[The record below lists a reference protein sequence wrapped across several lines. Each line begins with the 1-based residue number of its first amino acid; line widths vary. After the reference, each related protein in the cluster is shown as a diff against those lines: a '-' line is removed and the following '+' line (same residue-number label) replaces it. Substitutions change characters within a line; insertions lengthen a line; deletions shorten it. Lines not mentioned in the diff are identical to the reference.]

1 MTEGILLNE
10 MMSNPL
16 LINYSVIILDEIH
29 ERSLMTDI
37 LMGLVKKVL
46 KVSVLYLVYMLFCYL
61 FIIFNTSRNV
71 EL

>member
-16 LINYSVIILDEIH
+16 LVNYSVIILDEIH

-37 LMGLVKKVL
+37 LMGLIKKVL
-46 KVSVLYLVYMLFCYL
+46 KVSLLECHV
-61 FIIFNTSRNV
+61 IKNI
-71 EL
+71 

>member
-46 KVSVLYLVYMLFCYL
+46 KVSVLYYIWCICYFVICL
-61 FIIFNTSRNV
+61 
-71 EL
+71 